1 MHIYIYMYVYIYILL
16 YMRVCTYLRM
26 QVGLHVSLA
35 VCRAACVSLS
45 PQFGVECMRIWKQ
58 IPKTKKHT
66 PKKTS
71 APATLQRDSANA
83 SPLSSS
89 PTAPLVLNGCASD
102 AEKSERLA
110 LVPSVKVSWLTRPS
124 SMLLQVQVCCLF
136 FQGMCLP
143 SPSSKMQLQSKALAE
158 TCHI

>member
-1 MHIYIYMYVYIYILL
+1 
-16 YMRVCTYLRM
+16 MRVCTCLRM

-35 VCRAACVSLS
+35 VCRAARVSLS

-58 IPKTKKHT
+58 IPKTKNTHQ
-66 PKKTS
+66 KKS

-110 LVPSVKVSWLTRPS
+110 LVPSIKVSWLTRPS